1 MLCLSVVALTKE
13 NAYAVPE
20 IRPRGISRSGF
31 SALNNWLKTPTVS
44 MDGFLSRKHLMI
56 LHFMEKT
63 FSPAGVASSETGN

>member
-31 SALNNWLKTPTVS
+31 SALNNWLKRQTLER
-44 MDGFLSRKHLMI
+44 MAF
-56 LHFMEKT
+56 
-63 FSPAGVASSETGN
+63 